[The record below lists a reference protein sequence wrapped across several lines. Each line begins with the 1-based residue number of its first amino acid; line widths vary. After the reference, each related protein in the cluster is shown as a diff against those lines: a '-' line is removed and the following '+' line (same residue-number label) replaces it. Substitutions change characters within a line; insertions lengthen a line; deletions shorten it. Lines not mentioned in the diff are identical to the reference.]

1 MNHIVPWWASEIMRV
16 YARTEDVK
24 EPDRDP
30 HNPNGYAIEVYD
42 EAWICNYAWRS
53 YPQYTDVSHTRLE
66 LLQRTSWG
74 RAYRLVLEEGFD
86 LRWRQLTKEEHHLL
100 VIERKLFNGAGR

>member
-1 MNHIVPWWASEIMRV
+1 MNDDPSWWASSIMRV
-16 YARTEDVK
+16 YARTEDVR

-30 HNPNGYAIEVYD
+30 HSPSECSIDVYD
-42 EAWICNYAWRS
+42 EAWICNYDWCS
-53 YPQYTDVSHTRLE
+53 YEQYVDIPHTRLE

-100 VIERKLFNGAGR
+100 VIERKLFDGAGR